1 MKEENTDFDS
11 SEIKIPITH
20 GRETKLAALLKN
32 KLSYKNTFAALKH
45 PNYKL
50 WFFGQII
57 SLLGSWM
64 QMTAQGF
71 FIYELTHSPAFLG
84 YVGFANGLPTWLFMV
99 YAGVFADR
107 FSRRTIIIITQTIMM
122 ILAFVLAFLTFAN
135 IVEPWHILALAFLL
149 GIANAFDAPA
159 RQAFVNELV
168 EKEDLVNAIALNSI
182 MFHSGAA
189 IGPAIA
195 GITYAILGP
204 AWCFTINGISFLAV
218 IYNLLRMKLKPFHR
232 TAVRNSAFK
241 DIVEGIKY
249 LKNQK
254 LILTVMII
262 TASSSTFGLSLIT
275 LFPAWAVK
283 ILHGNAATNGLL
295 QTARGI
301 GAVIC
306 SLLIASASKNMERGK
321 VLSFGMISL
330 LILMALFSFNRT
342 FVLSSTLL
350 ILIGAAFIAINN
362 LSNAVTQ
369 TNVTEEF
376 RGRIMGIYSFS
387 FFALMP
393 VGALLIGS
401 IAEYFG
407 SPIAILINAG
417 ILFILYTWLYFKFPK
432 LREVR

>member
-1 MKEENTDFDS
+1 MQEGKSGPYKSGEEIPPEKGDQRS
-11 SEIKIPITH
+11 LIALIKN
-20 GRETKLAALLKN
+20 RF
-32 KLSYKNTFAALKH
+32 SYQNTFAALKH
-45 PNYKL
+45 RNYKL
-50 WFFGQII
+50 WFTGQII

-84 YVGFANGLPTWLFMV
+84 YVGFANGLPTWLFMI

-107 FSRRTIIIITQTIMM
+107 FPRRTIIIITQTIMM
-122 ILAFVLAFLTFAN
+122 LLAFILAFLTFAK
-135 IVEPWHILALAFLL
+135 IVEPWHILFLAFLL

-168 EKEDLVNAIALNSI
+168 GKEDLVNAIALNST

-204 AWCFTINGISFLAV
+204 GWCFTINGISFLAV
-218 IYNLLRMKLKPFHR
+218 IYNLLRMKIKPILR
-232 TAVRNSAFK
+232 PAVRNSTIK
-241 DIVEGIKY
+241 DIIEGLKY
-249 LKNQK
+249 LKTQK
-254 LILTVMII
+254 IILIVMII
-262 TASSSTFGLSLIT
+262 TASSSTFGMSLVT
-275 LFPAWAVK
+275 LFPAWAVR

-306 SLLIASASKNMERGK
+306 SLIIASAGKNMERGK
-321 VLSFGMISL
+321 VLLFGMISL
-330 LILMALFSFNRT
+330 PLLMALFSFNRT
-342 FVLSSTLL
+342 FVISSTFL

-362 LSNAVTQ
+362 LSNAITQ

-376 RGRIMGIYSFS
+376 RGRVMGIYSFS

-393 VGALLIGS
+393 IGSLLIGAL
-401 IAEYFG
+401 AEALG
-407 SPIAILINAG
+407 SPAAILINSV
-417 ILFILYTWLYFKFPK
+417 ILFLLYVWIYFRFRQ
-432 LREVR
+432 LREV